1 MQKVLALPAVTE
13 KFAPQGI
20 EPMPLLPAEFDALIA
35 KEIDINIALVR
46 AAGIKFN

>member
-1 MQKVLALPAVTE
+1 
-13 KFAPQGI
+13 
-20 EPMPLLPAEFDALIA
+20 MPLLPAEFDALIA